1 VIRLPRLP
9 LAALAGLAAVL
20 ASACQ
25 VRTTVTVDV
34 AHDGS
39 GTVEV
44 AVGLDADAVGRLP
57 DLDDDGLSTVTDLA
71 ALVRRA
77 DLVAAGW
84 EVADPAAGDGDM
96 AWIRATKPF
105 GTPEEADRILA
116 EVAGPDGALRDLQV
130 SRAPGFGR
138 TSYGFSGTVDLRR
151 GLEAFGDERLA
162 TALDGQ
168 VLGQGTAEIEQ
179 ELGQPLADV
188 FAFEVSAHL
197 PGGAGSTWSPRL
209 GDGPLAMAA
218 DGTVYE
224 GPVIALTAIAVAAA
238 VALVGVVGAR
248 LVRRR
253 RATPAPDADP
263 DADSDSDAGP
273 DSDADA
279 GPDSDTDVGPDSDA
293 DAGAG
298 LEA

>member
-1 VIRLPRLP
+1 VIRFRRLP
-9 LAALAGLAAVL
+9 LSALAALAAVL

-25 VRTTVTVDV
+25 VRTVVTVDV
-34 AHDGS
+34 AGDGS

-84 EVADPAAGDGDM
+84 EVADPAAGDADM
-96 AWIRATKPF
+96 TWIRAAKPF
-105 GTPEEADRILA
+105 GTPEEADRILV
-116 EVAGPDGALRDLQV
+116 ELAGPDGALGDLHV

-138 TSYGFSGTVDLRR
+138 TSYGFSGTVDLSR

-162 TALDGQ
+162 AALEGQ
-168 VLGQGTAEIEQ
+168 MLGQDSAEIEQ

-188 FAFEVSAHL
+188 FTFEVAAHL
-197 PGGAGSTWSPRL
+197 PGGAASTWSPRL
-209 GDGPLAMAA
+209 GDGPLAMEA
-218 DGTVYE
+218 DSTVYD
-224 GPVIALTAIAVAAA
+224 GPVLALTAVAVAAA
-238 VALVGVVGAR
+238 VALIGVVGAR
-248 LVRRR
+248 FVRRP
-253 RATPAPDADP
+253 RAAPAPSADVDADSGPDSDADP
-263 DADSDSDAGP
+263 DSDPGPDAGP
-273 DSDADA
+273 DSDADV
-279 GPDSDTDVGPDSDA
+279 DV
-293 DAGAG
+293 G